1 MRNISFSL
9 TTEQFRNQ
17 TKTVTRRTR
26 LANLVAGQRLMGIVK
41 GMGLKKGDKVQRLGE
56 IEVVSVRREALS
68 LTTDDDARREGFPEL
83 TGEQFVEM
91 FCRHQGGKRDQIVTR
106 IEFKYVD

>member
-9 TTEQFRNQ
+9 TTPQIIAR

-26 LANLVAGQRLMGIVK
+26 WQNLKPGDRLQAIVK
-41 GMGLKKGDKVQRLGE
+41 GMGLKKGEKVQRLCV
-56 IEVVSVRREALS
+56 IEVVQATRESLV
-68 LTTDDDARREGFPEL
+68 LTTDDDARREGFPDL
-83 TGEQFVEM
+83 TGAQFVEM
-91 FCRHQGGKRDQIVTR
+91 YCRHQGGDRDQIVTR